1 LNIKKITRLEHE
13 EYTNLFVIKE
23 VEQAQFKKEAYI
35 RIKKGVYEDD
45 LGKIVK
51 LNKSSADVLLVP
63 RVNVQEILIKIKE
76 HVSKMSD

>member
-1 LNIKKITRLEHE
+1 M
-13 EYTNLFVIKE
+13 
-23 VEQAQFKKEAYI
+23 EQAQFKKEAYI